1 MTDVQDSLP
10 PLKIDT
16 SKLYPELSPEQRLEA
31 AYHLARYVEV
41 IERIYRK
48 RKLTETPQTASV
60 NP

>member
-1 MTDVQDSLP
+1 MSNSLP
-10 PLKIDT
+10 PLKINAD
-16 SKLYPELSPEQRLEA
+16 KLYPELTSEQRLEA

-48 RKLTETPQTASV
+48 HKLTENHRTATV